1 MRIRWIKSLT
11 RSYHAPLFTVPFGSD
26 TVRWYHPVH
35 CRPMVADCVC
45 SRINRATVSAHL
57 QHDRTVPARAGAFV
71 RKVVLPQRIP
81 YAVGRHTTDV
91 HTLFYHSL
99 SRVHRLLVQQRLT
112 HFLCYGTLWGQI
124 RLAKMLPWR
133 EKAEFC
139 VLNDELMHHEE
150 ARFIRNFYANEL
162 HINYHHSEGI
172 YRIFANEPAVLRTRP
187 YVEQVVFQLDVA
199 QAMYK
204 RVGWKRRLLPP
215 HCDWTPSLDCFPVNL
230 LQGALPKRP
239 LGRMLYTVPMGGI
252 ELQKYHYRDNWWKD
266 VKVRN
271 CNLN

>member
-1 MRIRWIKSLT
+1 MLRFSLYRLVVILCVGIILYTAVRWWQIVFAQES
-11 RSYHAPLFTVPFGSD
+11 
-26 TVRWYHPVH
+26 TVRQFQHTCNMTEQYRHELE
-35 CRPMVADCVC
+35 
-45 SRINRATVSAHL
+45 HL
-57 QHDRTVPARAGAFV
+57 FE
-71 RKVVLPQRIP
+71 
-81 YAVGRHTTDV
+81 
-91 HTLFYHSL
+91 
-99 SRVHRLLVQQRLT
+99 RVHRLLVQQKLT

-172 YRIFANEPAVLRTRP
+172 YRIFANEPAALRTRP
-187 YVEQVVFQLDVA
+187 YVELVVFQLDVA

>member
-1 MRIRWIKSLT
+1 MLRFSLYRLVVLMCVGIILYT
-11 RSYHAPLFTVPFGSD
+11 
-26 TVRWYHPVH
+26 TVRWWQIIFGQE
-35 CRPMVADCVC
+35 
-45 SRINRATVSAHL
+45 STVQQF
-57 QHDRTVPARAGAFV
+57 QHTCNMTE
-71 RKVVLPQRIP
+71 K
-81 YAVGRHTTDV
+81 YRHELER
-91 HTLFYHSL
+91 LFE
-99 SRVHRLLVQQRLT
+99 RVHRLLVQHKLT

-124 RLAKMLPWR
+124 RMGKMLPWR

-162 HINYHHSEGI
+162 HISYLHSEGI
-172 YRIFANEPAVLRTRP
+172 YRIFATDSVTMIAPP
-187 YVEQVVFQLDVA
+187 YIELIVFQLDVA
-199 QAMYK
+199 QGMYK

-230 LQGALPKRP
+230 LQGTLPKRP
-239 LGRMLYTVPMGGI
+239 LGRLLYTVPMGGI

-266 VKVRN
+266 VKVHN